1 MKNPQATAAFSALGH
16 EPRLNVFRLI
26 VQRAN
31 KGVTPSEITELL
43 GLPAATLSF
52 HLKELSHAGLIHAR
66 RDGRQLIY
74 RPQFEF
80 VDALISFLS
89 ENCCG
94 GTPCGLTATAALPKR
109 LK

>member
-52 HLKELSHAGLIHAR
+52 HLK
-66 RDGRQLIY
+66 
-74 RPQFEF
+74 
-80 VDALISFLS
+80 
-89 ENCCG
+89 
-94 GTPCGLTATAALPKR
+94 
-109 LK
+109 